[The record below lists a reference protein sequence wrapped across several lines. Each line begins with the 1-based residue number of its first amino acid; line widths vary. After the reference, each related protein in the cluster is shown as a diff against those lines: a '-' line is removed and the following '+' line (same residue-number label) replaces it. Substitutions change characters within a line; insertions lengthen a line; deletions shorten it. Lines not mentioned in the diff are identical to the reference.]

1 MKISQILDKIDEN
14 QLFVPAFQRE
24 YVWKRE
30 DAKNLMMSLIHEY
43 PTGTMLTW
51 ETQQPPE
58 LKGKW
63 QYTEKQG
70 AVKLI
75 LDGQQR
81 ITTLYMFIR
90 GEFPPYYKPS
100 EIINDTRNLYMNLET
115 LDFQYYKQTLMAN
128 NPLWVNITDV
138 FKGNIKMW
146 DLYKVLES
154 DSSTVDKSKL
164 DLIAS
169 NFTKLEKIPNID
181 FLEQQIPV
189 KATLK
194 EAIDIF
200 YIVNASGVNLTD
212 AELAL
217 AQISGYWP
225 SAREKFKEK
234 LSDLKLN
241 GFDFKLD
248 FIVYVLLG
256 VLYHEGKNMKKL
268 HGRENLD
275 KIKAAWE
282 LLDSKVLDHVL
293 NILRT
298 HAHIDHSKEINSVYA
313 LIPIIVYTYN
323 KHLRKESFGDDEIK
337 KIIKWYYYSQIRQR
351 YISQLQQKLDKDNF
365 IAANSKQPFD
375 ELLNII
381 KSERPLE
388 ITPDE
393 FVGTD
398 VRNALYSLM
407 TCYFKSR
414 GAVCFN
420 TGVGIKKP
428 MGKKYSLEWDHIF
441 PYSVLKRNGYNRNNR
456 IKYALAQEITNR
468 AIITQLAN
476 RSKLDKDAG
485 DYLKKVRANNPT
497 ALELQLIPMEEQLW
511 KLENFELFLQKRRE
525 LLALHLNEYL
535 NSFSETKEEVGT
547 ISIDELIQGGES
559 PDLEMKTSFHWNYEE
574 NKVDEEYHYAI
585 MRTIAAFANTK
596 GGTLVLGVDD
606 DGAVK
611 GLAQDF
617 SSIGGDREEFIS
629 YAKNVI
635 DEQLGINFSRENLKI
650 EFFVVDELDICRIE
664 VPGSKK
670 PVFIPRLLDKSRD
683 SLYVRT
689 GTSSTELKASE
700 VISYIKENFQN
711 HEE

>member
-24 YVWKRE
+24 YVWKRD

-51 ETQQPPE
+51 ETQTPPE

-81 ITTLYMFIR
+81 ITTLYMLIR
-90 GEFPPYYKPS
+90 GELPPYYKPA
-100 EIINDTRNLYMNLET
+100 EILNDTRNLYMNLET
-115 LDFQYYKQTLMAN
+115 LEFQYYKQTLMAN
-128 NPLWVNITDV
+128 NPIWINITDV
-138 FKGNIKMW
+138 FKGKIKMW
-146 DLYKVLES
+146 DLYKLLES
-154 DSSTVDKSKL
+154 DASLVDKSKL

-169 NFTKLEKIPNID
+169 NFAKLEKIPSID

-189 KATLK
+189 KASLK

-225 SAREKFKEK
+225 TAREKFKAK
-234 LSDLKLN
+234 LAELKAN

-268 HGRENLD
+268 HGGENLE
-275 KIKAAWE
+275 KIKFAWN
-282 LLDSKVLDHVL
+282 LLDTKVLDHVL

-298 HAHIDHSKEINSVYA
+298 HAHVEHSKEINSVYA
-313 LIPIIVYTYN
+313 LIPIIVYTYK
-323 KHLRKESFGDDEIK
+323 KHLKKESFGDEEIK

-351 YISQLQQKLDKDNF
+351 YISQLQQKLDKDNN
-365 IAANSKQPFD
+365 IAANSEQPFD

-381 KSERPLE
+381 KAERPLE

-398 VRNALYSLM
+398 IRNALYSLM

-441 PYSVLKRNGYNRNNR
+441 PYSVLKKNGYNRNNR
-456 IKYALAQEITNR
+456 IKYSLAQEITNR

-485 DYLKKVRANNPT
+485 EYLKTVRAKNPS
-497 ALELQLIPMEEQLW
+497 ALELQLIPMNEELW

-525 LLALHLNEYL
+525 LLAEHLNEYL
-535 NSFSETKEEVGT
+535 NSFSETKEGVGT
-547 ISIDELIQGGES
+547 ITIDELIQEGES
-559 PDLEMKTSFHWNYEE
+559 PELEMKTSFHWNYDE
-574 NKVDEEYHYAI
+574 NIVDEEYEYAI

-606 DGAVK
+606 DGEVIGMAK
-611 GLAQDF
+611 DY
-617 SSIGGDREEFIS
+617 SSIGGDREEFS
-629 YAKNVI
+629 LYLKNLI
-635 DEQLGINFSRENLKI
+635 DEQFGENFCRDNLKI
-650 EFFVVDELDICRIE
+650 EFFVINDLDICRIE
-664 VPGSKK
+664 VSGSKV
-670 PVFIPRLLDKSRD
+670 PVFIPRFSDKSQE
-683 SLYVRT
+683 SLFIRT
-689 GTSSTELKASE
+689 GTSSSELKVSE
-700 VISYIKENFQN
+700 VITYIEENFN
-711 HEE
+711 NSDK